1 MKLYLFFSLA
11 DRALFLNLA
20 KKYPFN
26 IPISRVWWLSINFR
40 CANFHAISGWVFRD
54 VFEHRH
60 HFQVSCGPT
69 AACVGHW
76 KCSTRILADEW
87 SCPVFG
93 GFHKLRYPKMDGFLM
108 ENPMKT
114 DDLGVPPLMET
125 RIDWVDDYEM
135 EWDLYELICWGIMI
149 GHSRE
154 IYQPTDLSS
163 LIHTLMLLSSPFYDS
178 LNPLHRLAV
187 ILDLPMV
194 WLKFSHWWPN

>member
-1 MKLYLFFSLA
+1 
-11 DRALFLNLA
+11 
-20 KKYPFN
+20 
-26 IPISRVWWLSINFR
+26 
-40 CANFHAISGWVFRD
+40 
-54 VFEHRH
+54 
-60 HFQVSCGPT
+60 
-69 AACVGHW
+69 
-76 KCSTRILADEW
+76 
-87 SCPVFG
+87 
-93 GFHKLRYPKMDGFLM
+93 M